1 MVRVV
6 SVGKSSQ
13 ERGWFCAFQSLG
25 PVGQSDASYL
35 SLQWT
40 LAKIQ
45 DSQSLGLCLFP
56 QEDVCHVG
64 MSEDWVLI
72 SKQEKSS
79 VVSSG
84 RHGTTK

>member
-1 MVRVV
+1 MVCVV

-13 ERGWFCAFQSLG
+13 EKGWFCVFQSLG
-25 PVGQSDASYL
+25 PVGQSGASCL

-45 DSQSLGLCLFP
+45 DSQSLGLCSFP
-56 QEDVCHVG
+56 QENVCHVG

-72 SKQEKSS
+72 SNQEKSS
-79 VVSSG
+79 VVSAG

>member
-1 MVRVV
+1 MVRMV

-13 ERGWFCAFQSLG
+13 ERGWFSAFQSLG
-25 PVGQSDASYL
+25 PAGQSGASCL

-40 LAKIQ
+40 LAKVQ
-45 DSQSLGLCLFP
+45 DSQSLGLCSFP
-56 QEDVCHVG
+56 QENVCHVG

-79 VVSSG
+79 VVSAG

>member
-1 MVRVV
+1 MVQCISKPGACWTVRC
-6 SVGKSSQ
+6 S
-13 ERGWFCAFQSLG
+13 C
-25 PVGQSDASYL
+25 L

-40 LAKIQ
+40 LAKVQ
-45 DSQSLGLCLFP
+45 DSQSLGLCSFP
-56 QEDVCHVG
+56 QENVCHVG

-79 VVSSG
+79 VVSAG